1 MINQYEIFSSDFSND
16 THLTESIQCG
26 NLFQLLLMCVC
37 VCVFF
42 AYVFF
47 SEIQLENVDMPAYDF
62 LFLSNL

>member
-1 MINQYEIFSSDFSND
+1 MRKSFSV
-16 THLTESIQCG
+16 TTY
-26 NLFQLLLMCVC
+26 VR

-42 AYVFF
+42 AYVFS